1 MNFEE
6 LVFEWVKTFSNKSSF
21 LSSKRIER
29 FTIFGVM
36 LSLTIVFIVN
46 SIIKCTLTA
55 VDFTIVISV
64 WLGLAGFNV
73 IQGRKDVKSESNTGE
88 EENA

>member
-1 MNFEE
+1 MNLKE

-88 EENA
+88 EKEA

>member
-1 MNFEE
+1 MNLKQ

-21 LSSKRIER
+21 LSAKRIER
-29 FTIFGVM
+29 FCIFGTM
-36 LSLTIVFIVN
+36 LSLTIFFTVKN
-46 SIIKCTLTA
+46 TLAGTLTA

>member
-1 MNFEE
+1 MNLKQ

-88 EENA
+88 EKEA